1 MTRVHNELNKYD
13 KLLAPPSALDDFIK
27 SQEEMYTDVI
37 TTPMFND
44 EDISI
49 EKWGID
55 FFHQETKDE
64 LSWVIAIS
72 LMNLVNKCGYQI
84 SHLID
89 NEDLKTIIQNQEN
102 MCLGKS
108 SITMKSLLTGELS
121 NIELV
126 IEDD

>member
-13 KLLAPPSALDDFIK
+13 KLQAPPSALDDFIK

-49 EKWGID
+49 EAWGID
-55 FFHQETKDE
+55 FFHKETRDE

-89 NEDLKTIIQNQEN
+89 NQDLKTIIQNQEN
-102 MCLGKS
+102 MCLGKAT
-108 SITMKSLLTGELS
+108 IQMKNVLTGELS
-121 NIELV
+121 NIELM

>member
-1 MTRVHNELNKYD
+1 MTRVHNKLQKYD

-44 EDISI
+44 EDINI
-49 EKWGID
+49 EAWGID
-55 FFHQETKDE
+55 FFHKETRDE

-84 SHLID
+84 SHLIE
-89 NEDLKTIIQNQEN
+89 NQDLKTIIQNQEN

-108 SITMKSLLTGELS
+108 TIQMKNVMTGELS
-121 NIELV
+121 NIELM

>member
-13 KLLAPPSALDDFIK
+13 KLLAPPSALDDYIK

-49 EKWGID
+49 EAWGID
-55 FFHQETKDE
+55 FFHKETRDE

-72 LMNLVNKCGYQI
+72 R
-84 SHLID
+84 
-89 NEDLKTIIQNQEN
+89 
-102 MCLGKS
+102 
-108 SITMKSLLTGELS
+108 
-121 NIELV
+121 
-126 IEDD
+126 

>member
-13 KLLAPPSALDDFIK
+13 KLSAPPSALDDFIK

-44 EDISI
+44 EDINI
-49 EKWGID
+49 EAWGID
-55 FFHQETKDE
+55 FFHKETRDE

-89 NEDLKTIIQNQEN
+89 NQDLKTILVNQEN

-108 SITMKSLLTGELS
+108 TIQMKNVFTGELS
-121 NIELV
+121 NIELM